1 MKWLLVIVVA
11 ILAAPTIAK
20 RLQELNPDNAD
31 KQASSADIRKRG
43 LVYRAVRRFGP
54 RAVGIA
60 VLVVVVAVAI
70 GAYLLL
76 RALGSF

>member
-20 RLQELNPDNAD
+20 RLQELNPDNAE
-31 KQASSADIRKRG
+31 KQANSSDNRKRG
-43 LVYRAVRRFGP
+43 FVYRAVRRFGP

-60 VLVVVVAVAI
+60 ALVIVVAVAI
-70 GAYLLL
+70 GVYFVVRSL
-76 RALGSF
+76 

>member
-60 VLVVVVAVAI
+60 VLVIAVAVAI
-70 GAYLLL
+70 GVYLLVRSL
-76 RALGSF
+76 